1 MVFDGIHGFFSVVVS
16 ACLVISVFITG
27 GRYPFV
33 DDWNWDDVLSLLLI
47 MLITLITIVFE
58 LSFWI
63 VIVRFVT
70 DDVDVV
76 DSIGTSLFVVGDD
89 GKVYGRKV
97 YGGRVYGPKVYGWKV
112 YGWKVYG
119 QTGGGYWFDINLDV
133 IGIRFRPIFEDCLW
147 WWNG

>member
-1 MVFDGIHGFFSVVVS
+1 MERTPPTT
-16 ACLVISVFITG
+16 LITNG
-27 GRYPFV
+27 
-33 DDWNWDDVLSLLLI
+33 VLSLLLI

-89 GKVYGRKV
+89 GKI
-97 YGGRVYGPKVYGWKV
+97 
-112 YGWKVYG
+112 
-119 QTGGGYWFDINLDV
+119 THHCN
-133 IGIRFRPIFEDCLW
+133 
-147 WWNG
+147 N